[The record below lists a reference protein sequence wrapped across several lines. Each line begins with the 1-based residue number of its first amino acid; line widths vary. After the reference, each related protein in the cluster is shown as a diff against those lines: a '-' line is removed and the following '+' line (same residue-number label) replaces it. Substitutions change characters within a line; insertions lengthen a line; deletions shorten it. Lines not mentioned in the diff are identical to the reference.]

1 MPHPEI
7 PTTASARATTLG
19 TRDPAP
25 RDRRLRR
32 PVPAGRFLERGTGW
46 PVSGAYAPG
55 DPEVLVEAP
64 APLPGLLFIRMP
76 EPKASKNRIHF
87 DRMPTDRTRDE
98 EVERVI
104 GLGATLHE
112 DHRTP
117 DGRGWATLLDPEG
130 NEFCVERGPAERGS
144 RTAAPGQWS

>member
-1 MPHPEI
+1 MILRHV
-7 PTTASARATTLG
+7 TVDCA
-19 TRDPAP
+19 DPY
-25 RDRRLRR
+25 RLAAFWSE
-32 PVPAGRFLERGTGW
+32 VTGW
-46 PVSGAYAPG
+46 PVSGEDAPG

-64 APLPGLLFIRMP
+64 APLPGLLFIRVP
-76 EPKASKNRIHF
+76 EPKAGKNRIHF
-87 DRMPTDRTRDE
+87 DWMPADRTRDE

-130 NEFCVERGPAERGS
+130 NEFCVERGAAERH
-144 RTAAPGQWS
+144 P